1 MCEILTIPEISKLL
15 KISRSKAY
23 ALTKEQGFPIIRM
36 GKSIR
41 VIKSELLN
49 WLHIWRKRYIIC

>member
-1 MCEILTIPEISKLL
+1 MCEVLTIPEISKLL

-41 VIKSELLN
+41 VIKSELLK
-49 WLHIWRKRYIIC
+49 WLHI

>member
-1 MCEILTIPEISKLL
+1 MAEILTIPEISKLL

-23 ALTKEQGFPIIRM
+23 ALTKEEGFPLIRI

-41 VIKSELLN
+41 VIKSELFK
-49 WLHIWRKRYIIC
+49 WLHI